1 MINSEIEFFVD
12 HLDVVTWVQSHG
24 VQDALKHVV
33 LFVLGVVGGEII
45 APEQEEK
52 ALSGGGIGQVV
63 KDFLPGFAH
72 LLVLPDEVYDYQV
85 GPLQP

>member
-1 MINSEIEFFVD
+1 
-12 HLDVVTWVQSHG
+12 
-24 VQDALKHVV
+24 
-33 LFVLGVVGGEII
+33 VVGGEII

-63 KDFLPGFAH
+63 KDLLPGFAH